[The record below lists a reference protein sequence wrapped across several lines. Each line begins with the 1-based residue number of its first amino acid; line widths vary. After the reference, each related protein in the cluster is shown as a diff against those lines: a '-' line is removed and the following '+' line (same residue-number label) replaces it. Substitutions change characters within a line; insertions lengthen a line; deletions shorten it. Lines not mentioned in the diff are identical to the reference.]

1 LRKFARL
8 RRQGGFEGLTEKDV
22 LRVLKDTCL
31 GLKGIHHLGIVH
43 LDIKPENILLAK
55 NESFKVCDFGM
66 ARRIS
71 DFTEK
76 SVEEIPEGDE
86 RYLA

>member
-1 LRKFARL
+1 
-8 RRQGGFEGLTEKDV
+8 
-22 LRVLKDTCL
+22 
-31 GLKGIHHLGIVH
+31 VH
-43 LDIKPENILLAK
+43 LDIKQENILLVK
-55 NESFKVCDFGM
+55 NDSFKVCDFGM